1 MSVVLLAKG
10 RVDVWFSLKLSQDD
24 DSEEQ
29 IHTEESELE
38 VVNDNV
44 DIVGRACHW
53 VKVSV
58 PHLDPY
64 ESVIAELSTH

>member
-10 RVDVWFSLKLSQDD
+10 RVDVWLSLKLSQDD

-38 VVNDNV
+38 VVNDNE
-44 DIVGRACHW
+44 DIVVRA
-53 VKVSV
+53 
-58 PHLDPY
+58 
-64 ESVIAELSTH
+64 